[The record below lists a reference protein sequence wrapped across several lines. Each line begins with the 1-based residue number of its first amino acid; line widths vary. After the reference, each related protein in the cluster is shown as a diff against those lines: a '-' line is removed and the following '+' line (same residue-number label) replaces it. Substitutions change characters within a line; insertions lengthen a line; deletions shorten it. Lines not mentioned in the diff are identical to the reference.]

1 MVFASSARRDGPKN
15 SISLLSGLGEESGH
29 EGSRLLPSQPG
40 ICLCNGSRI
49 FSSRC
54 ALTLQLYFPLQFR
67 TTSTFF
73 PLIFHL
79 RVCLLNSLSFSP
91 FFFSI
96 LHFHSSIFS
105 GFFME
110 GLSVSLSV
118 VWMCSCLVP
127 LPPAAVTVVSRVM
140 EAPACHGIRSLI
152 TLTPLESIASS
163 ESPCLSRG
171 PLFFFF
177 LFYFLFLFIFHHSFS
192 FMFLF
197 LVILFFLFLFVF
209 VLLLFFPLLFL
220 YFKSV

>member
-1 MVFASSARRDGPKN
+1 MPLQR
-15 SISLLSGLGEESGH
+15 
-29 EGSRLLPSQPG
+29 LPSFLFT
-40 ICLCNGSRI
+40 LCSHASAL
-49 FSSRC
+49 FSSSVSHDIHF
-54 ALTLQLYFPLQFR
+54 LSTDFPL
-67 TTSTFF
+67 T
-73 PLIFHL
+73 
-79 RVCLLNSLSFSP
+79 CLSPELVVFLSI
-91 FFFSI
+91 FFSI